1 MKIVIDIGG
10 SILASP
16 RPDLEYIKNFAEFLV
31 ELSAKNEVFVV
42 VGGGEV
48 ARKYILV
55 AKKLGAGNEYCDEI
69 GILAT
74 KLNAML
80 LLASLKKLA
89 KANKKI
95 PESIEE
101 VPCNQ
106 KIFIM
111 GGTKPGQT
119 TDAVAA
125 GIARK
130 CKADLLVIATN
141 VDGIYE
147 EDPKKNPLAKRFE
160 KLSFSELLEFVKNY
174 EHEPGFSGVIDKT
187 AAKIIAKDKIKT
199 VVVNG
204 KKIEN
209 IRKAI
214 EEQKGGTLIC

>member
-16 RPDLEYIKNFAEFLV
+16 EPNLEYIKNFAEFLV
-31 ELSAKNEVFVV
+31 ELSKKNKVFVV

-48 ARKYILV
+48 ARKYISV
-55 AKKLGAGNEYCDEI
+55 AKKLGVSDEYCDEI

-80 LLASLKKLA
+80 LAASLEKLV
-89 KANKKI
+89 KTNKKI
-95 PESIEE
+95 PNSIEE
-101 VPCNQ
+101 VPCNE

-125 GIARK
+125 SIARK
-130 CKADLLVIATN
+130 CKAELLIIATN
-141 VDGIYE
+141 VDSIYE
-147 EDPKKNPLAKRFE
+147 EDPRKNPLAKRFE
-160 KLSFSELLEFVKNY
+160 KLSFSELLTFVKNY
-174 EHEPGFSGVIDKT
+174 EHKPGFSGAIDKAAAEIIAEDMIRTLVID
-187 AAKIIAKDKIKT
+187 
-199 VVVNG
+199 G
-204 KKIEN
+204 RKIEN

-214 EEQKGGTLIC
+214 EEQKGGTVIG

>member
-16 RPDLEYIKNFAEFLV
+16 EPNLEYIKNFAEFLV
-31 ELSAKNEVFVV
+31 ELSKKNEVFVV

-48 ARKYILV
+48 ARKYISV
-55 AKKLGAGNEYCDEI
+55 AKKLGASDEYCDEI

-80 LLASLKKLA
+80 LVASLEKLA
-89 KANKKI
+89 KTNKKI
-95 PESIEE
+95 PNSIEE

-160 KLSFSELLEFVKNY
+160 KLSFSELLELVKNY
-174 EHEPGFSGVIDKT
+174 KHEPGFSMVIDRT
-187 AAKIIAKDKIKT
+187 AAKIIAKDRIKT
-199 VVVNG
+199 VVING

-209 IRKAI
+209 IKKAI
-214 EEQKGGTLIC
+214 EEQKGDTVIG

>member
-16 RPDLEYIKNFAEFLV
+16 EPNLEYIKNFAEFLV
-31 ELSAKNEVFVV
+31 ELSKKNEVFVV

-48 ARKYILV
+48 ARKYISV
-55 AKKLGAGNEYCDEI
+55 AKKLGASNEYCDEI

-80 LLASLKKLA
+80 LVASLEKLA
-89 KANKKI
+89 KTNKKI

-106 KIFIM
+106 KIFII

-160 KLSFSELLEFVKNY
+160 KLGFSELLGLVKNY
-174 EHEPGFSGVIDKT
+174 EHEPGFSMVIDKT
-187 AAKIIAKDKIKT
+187 AAKIIAKDRIKT
-199 VVVNG
+199 VVING

-209 IRKAI
+209 IKKAI
-214 EEQKGGTLIC
+214 EEQKGGTVIG